1 MLCRKLIY
9 SEHYF
14 YVHYS
19 NGTINFLYPFFV
31 YLLPLTTLFAVIVA
45 GGMKLLENAFSCRCF
60 LLLLHSELFEIAQEG
75 AFVQDAADVTEEA
88 VEIKFY
94 MLGY

>member
-9 SEHYF
+9 SEHYL

-19 NGTINFLYPFFV
+19 NGTTNFLYPFFV

-45 GGMKLLENAFSCRCF
+45 GGMKLLENAFSCRWF

-75 AFVQDAADVTEEA
+75 ALLQDAADVTEEA
-88 VEIKFY
+88 VEITFY